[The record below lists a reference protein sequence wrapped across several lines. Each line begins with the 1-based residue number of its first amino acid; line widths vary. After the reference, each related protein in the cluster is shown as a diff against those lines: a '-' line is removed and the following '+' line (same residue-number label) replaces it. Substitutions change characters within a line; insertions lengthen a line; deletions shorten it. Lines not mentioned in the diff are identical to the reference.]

1 MHVPA
6 CLADLHVLIDLKILS
21 VIHVCTMNPM
31 KPPGFHI
38 FSFAESSAIVIA
50 AACDDGG
57 LRLFEVEN
65 GVPGLSLK
73 RVLARVDGRLLAV
86 SWNSA
91 GDVVY
96 AAGTSG
102 IIHVLPIKTGKLSE
116 M

>member
-1 MHVPA
+1 M
-6 CLADLHVLIDLKILS
+6 
-21 VIHVCTMNPM
+21 
-31 KPPGFHI
+31 
-38 FSFAESSAIVIA
+38 
-50 AACDDGG
+50 
-57 LRLFEVEN
+57 EN